1 MIKRIISIIKFSGI
15 WIPPATV
22 MIFYSYGYCTSNAV
36 PMENIKTAFYIGCLL
51 WLLHLMIAGMTFANG
66 KPLGK
71 YKLLDSLTFRTDP
84 YITMDERR
92 AAQRRNPPNELLTK
106 DPENRIVIGKSNNK
120 IVGVP
125 IQSGVASHTLICGI
139 TGAGK
144 SSCNIIPTILF
155 CINGCDTNEL
165 VTAFVFDIK
174 GELYDKAALH
184 NSQKNIVIDPDNR
197 MTYGWDLFW
206 QIDGDSEIQE
216 ITDVISDI
224 CYTIIPPDRGSK
236 NAFFIDGGR
245 DLLFGLLLYYFNT
258 GHSNFIDCI
267 DAIVER
273 PMADQVAEVI
283 YSKPQSI
290 EYKTLV
296 RFYGMDEKTFA
307 DVSANAYNGLSL
319 YLKDQNIRYMLRDNP
334 LMVTPETLENK
345 NIFLC
350 MEDWHLENWSQ
361 IVAMICNQIMG
372 YIIRRPEGSHVIM
385 TIIDEWANIQQKAGK
400 IKNLSGFLAL
410 GRSHG
415 GCAVLVTQ
423 SIPALEVGGT
433 KKEEVQALLNNI
445 PYKIILSAGDEVT
458 QRWIISQGGKV
469 KVTQYSHGGAGTSRN
484 FNYSKNEKDIL
495 DANMLMTLPKDNRVV
510 VLSTDYGYFSCQRS
524 PYFDTRILK
533 KKWLEIRDKNMK
545 LDEIRLKN
553 KKKKKK

>member
-1 MIKRIISIIKFSGI
+1 MIKKIVSIIKFTGI
-15 WIPPATV
+15 WIPPVTA
-22 MIFYSYGYCTSNAV
+22 MIYFSYGYCTLGDV
-36 PMENIKTAFYIGCLL
+36 HMGKIKTAFYIGCLL

-66 KPLGK
+66 KPLEK
-71 YKLLDSLTFRTDP
+71 YKLLDSLTFRADP

-92 AAQRRNPPNELLTK
+92 AAQKRTPPKELLTK
-106 DPENRIVIGKSNNK
+106 DPENCIVIGKSNGK

-125 IQSGVASHTLICGI
+125 IRSGVASHTLICGI
-139 TGAGK
+139 TGSGK
-144 SSCNIIPTILF
+144 SSCNIIPTILYV
-155 CINGCDTNEL
+155 CGQNAKEM

-174 GELYDKAALH
+174 GELYGKAALH
-184 NSQKNIVIDPDNR
+184 APKKNIVIDPDNR

-224 CYTIIPPDRGSK
+224 CYTIIPPSKGDK
-236 NAFFIDGGR
+236 NAFFIDGAR
-245 DLLFGLLLYYFNT
+245 DLLFGLLLYYFRLGKRNI
-258 GHSNFIDCI
+258 IDCI
-267 DAIVER
+267 DAIAER
-273 PMADQVAEVI
+273 PMADQIEEVVFN
-283 YSKPQSI
+283 KPQSI
-290 EYKTLV
+290 ECKTLI
-296 RFYGMDEKTFA
+296 RFHGMDDKTFS
-307 DVSANAYNGLSL
+307 DVSANAYNSLSL

-334 LMVTPETLENK
+334 LMVNPKTLENK

-361 IVAMICNQIMG
+361 IVAMISNQIMG
-372 YIIRRPEGSHVIM
+372 YILRRPEGSHVIM
-385 TIIDEWANIQQKAGK
+385 TVIDEWANIQEKAGK

-423 SIPALEVGGT
+423 SIPALEAGGT
-433 KKEEVQALLNNI
+433 KKEEIQALLNNI

-524 PYFDTRILK
+524 PYFDTKILK

-545 LDEIRLKN
+545 LDEGRM
-553 KKKKKK
+553 